1 MAHEKVDFMTP
12 EPEVFLYKET
22 NNQIIRHFNKEVSK
36 SILMNLN
43 MQVTLSKRRFK
54 DIRDIRDYA
63 KWNTF

>member
-36 SILMNLN
+36 KKHIDE
-43 MQVTLSKRRFK
+43 FK
-54 DIRDIRDYA
+54 YA
-63 KWNTF
+63 GDPFQKAF